1 MSGRIAGTGE
11 GGQGM
16 AGPGAAPAAWGHLA
30 FPPPEVGLEW
40 EAWHRGRV
48 WLEFFLC
55 LSWRREGL
63 RALGE
68 LCTQRGLK

>member
-1 MSGRIAGTGE
+1 MAAQL
-11 GGQGM
+11 GQGLR
-16 AGPGAAPAAWGHLA
+16 GLPGLGAAPAGWGHLA

-48 WLEFFLC
+48 WLEIFLC
-55 LSWRREGL
+55 SSWRREGL

-68 LCTQRGLK
+68 LCTQKGLK